1 MDWTIIGIVA
11 SAVVSLGSF
20 AISIYNARVNRD
32 KTEID
37 NLSKII
43 DVQGNR
49 IEQLTGKVDKLERKD
64 RVKTEAI
71 QTAYRCRLYNDKT
84 ECPVITH
91 ITEKYQ
97 NNNN

>member
-20 AISIYNARVNRD
+20 GVSIFNVRVNRD

-37 NLSKII
+37 NLRQII
-43 DVQGNR
+43 DVQGQQ
-49 IEQLTGKVDKLERKD
+49 IVSLQSKVDKLEKRD
-64 RVKTEAI
+64 RAKTEAI